1 MIFSIIIPTFNR
13 AHVLSRAI
21 ESILTQDFSDWELI
35 VIDDGSSDNT
45 GDIVRLF
52 ADVDL
57 RITYHFSENQGA
69 AAARNLGA
77 SFVSGKYITFLDSD
91 DEYLPSHLAKRDEI
105 LSAEPAIELLHGGV
119 EIIGN
124 QMIADRFDHS
134 KLIPISDCIVGG
146 TFFIRRDLF
155 KRLNG
160 FADLPYGDDNDFYTR
175 AAEHGAFIKKTDL
188 PTYRYYR
195 TEPDS
200 LCAIVERDGIE
211 GIMSL
216 RSGLQ
221 SDGTITM
228 AHNNYGERNKGSKA
242 NSR

>member
-1 MIFSIIIPTFNR
+1 MLFSIVIPTFNR
-13 AHVLSRAI
+13 AHLLSRAI
-21 ESILTQDFSDWELI
+21 ESILAQDFSDWELI
-35 VIDDGSSDNT
+35 VLDDGSSDNT

-77 SFVSGKYITFLDSD
+77 SFTSEKYITFLDSD
-91 DEYLPSHLAKRDEI
+91 DEYLPGHLGKRAEI
-105 LSAEPAIELLHGGV
+105 LSAQPAIELLHGGV
-119 EIIGN
+119 EVIGN
-124 QMIADRFDHS
+124 TMVTDRFDHT

-155 KRLNG
+155 KRLSG
-160 FADLPYGDDNDFYTR
+160 FADIPYGDDNDFYSR
-175 AAEHGAFIKKTDL
+175 ATEHGAFIKKVDF

-200 LCAIVERDGIE
+200 LCAIIERDGITGIEKFRSSPYTHAE
-211 GIMSL
+211 GI
-216 RSGLQ
+216 
-221 SDGTITM
+221 
-228 AHNNYGERNKGSKA
+228 
-242 NSR
+242 